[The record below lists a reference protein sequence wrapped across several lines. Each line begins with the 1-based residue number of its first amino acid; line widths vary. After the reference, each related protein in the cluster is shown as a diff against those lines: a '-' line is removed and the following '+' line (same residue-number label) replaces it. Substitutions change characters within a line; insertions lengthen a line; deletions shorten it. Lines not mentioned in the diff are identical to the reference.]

1 MSSFALA
8 TMSGRRSSRAV
19 FRGASLSILPTV
31 EVKQVV
37 IPLVEAKQVTKW
49 GLAGRMVMTDVKL
62 QADSLRA
69 RIKCQLREVDA
80 ARPVLEAGKSSLEH
94 IPFWQQG
101 DASLQT
107 EEAIEK

>member
-69 RIKCQLREVDA
+69 RIKCQLREVDTA
-80 ARPVLEAGKSSLEH
+80 PPRPSRGRSCYMCLKLTS
-94 IPFWQQG
+94 
-101 DASLQT
+101 T
-107 EEAIEK
+107 M